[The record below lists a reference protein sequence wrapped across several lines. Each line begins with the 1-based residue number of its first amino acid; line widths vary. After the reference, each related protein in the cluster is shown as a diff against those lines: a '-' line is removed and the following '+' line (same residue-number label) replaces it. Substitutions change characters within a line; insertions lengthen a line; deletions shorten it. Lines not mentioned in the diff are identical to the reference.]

1 MKKLFTIVIFPLIII
16 VLGFFLV
23 RSIMQP
29 VSFEK
34 EKSYRENV
42 AKERLMDIR
51 TLQEGYKSRYNAYA
65 PTMDSLINFYYND
78 SIAVIRQIGSMDDSV
93 AVAEGRVWRDTINI
107 LVRDTLLKHKPLGY
121 SVDSL
126 RYIPFSGK
134 DTVIMES
141 LVKLVS
147 GVNVPLF
154 EACMPYKQ
162 LLKGLDEQL
171 IINLYFSRVD
181 NERYPGYKVGSVTTP
196 NNNAGNWE

>member
-1 MKKLFTIVIFPLIII
+1 MKKLLTIVIFPLIII

-23 RSIMQP
+23 RNIMQP
-29 VSFEK
+29 VNFEK
-34 EKSYRENV
+34 EKSHRETV
-42 AKERLMDIR
+42 AVERLKDIR
-51 TLQEGYKSRYNAYA
+51 TLQEGYKSRYNEYA
-65 PTMDSLINFYYND
+65 PTMDSLLKFYHND
-78 SIAVIRQIGSMDDSV
+78 SIAVIKQIGSMDDSV

-107 LVRDTLLKHKPLGY
+107 LVRDTLLKHKPAGY

-141 LVKLVS
+141 VIKLVS

-162 LLKGLDEQL
+162 LLKDLDEQL
-171 IINLYFSRVD
+171 IINLHCQRVD
-181 NERYPGYKVGSVTTP
+181 NERYPGMKVGSVTTP